1 MTATICASKVA
12 SSEENAINK
21 IDSSFSEAI
30 SNSKANDN
38 LRSTLRQ
45 SIQVC
50 NDSLKQLLAN
60 RTFFVA
66 VAVSALVFLF
76 TIMDWEAPY
85 GMKWAFVWFRIILAA
100 YILFNVIMATVW
112 NAIEKNGILSG
123 KLAMEMQLKYITDVD

>member
-12 SSEENAINK
+12 SSEENANNK